1 MSNFDNYGLAAG
13 YLVFGVTLVL
23 LMLMNLCPS
32 QVDTGAVT
40 AFRCC
45 CGGLLVVLGVILAR
59 SGADPI
65 QALLF
70 LVNAFLFLIVALITV
85 SADSVV
91 LPVICLTYLLLAA
104 VVLLNQTPGRYLIA
118 AMMAVVGFNALLRY
132 LIAPGSDS
140 ISWGS
145 GICCAI
151 GALLSLY
158 LGLAFAD
165 PEQRLPL
172 R

>member
-23 LMLMNLCPS
+23 LALMNLCPS
-32 QVDTGAVT
+32 SVNGSTVN
-40 AFRCC
+40 AFRYC
-45 CGGLLVVLGVILAR
+45 CGGMLVILGVILAR
-59 SGADPI
+59 SGADPL

-85 SADSVV
+85 SADSIV

-104 VVLLNQTPGRYLIA
+104 VVLLNQTAGRFIIV
-118 AMMAVVGFNALLRY
+118 AMMVVVGLNVLLRY
-132 LIAPGSDS
+132 LITPGSDG

-145 GICCAI
+145 GLCCAL

-165 PEQRLPL
+165 PQQRLPL